1 MMAIYK
7 RELRLC
13 FGMGVGYL
21 VVCALLLLSGLSTFL
36 NHFVAAS
43 TDFSAVVLRMEWGLI
58 VAVPLLSMCSFAR
71 ERREGTE
78 RCLAAQPISTAA
90 VVLGKFGAVS
100 SVFAIPTAVTALY
113 PMILHSIGEISL
125 VTAYAALLGYLLLG
139 LFLIALGMLISSL
152 CRHEAVAGGVML
164 ALLLALY
171 FLPKLAEILPL
182 PWLSNL
188 LVQANPFAI
197 LSGFAYGYFDLTG
210 VFYYL
215 SATAFCLL
223 LTALSYVCRRVFGEG
238 VRA

>member
-13 FGMGVGYL
+13 FGMGLGYF
-21 VVCALLLLSGLSTFL
+21 VVCALLLLSGIVTFL

-43 TDFSAVVLRMEWGLI
+43 TDFSAVVLRMEWGFI
-58 VAVPLLSMCSFAR
+58 VAVPLLSMSSFAR

-90 VVLGKFGAVS
+90 LVAGKFGAVS
-100 SVFAIPTAVTALY
+100 SVFLLPTAVTALY
-113 PMILHSIGEISL
+113 PLILHSIGEIPL
-125 VTAYAALLGYLLLG
+125 AAAYSAWLGYLLLG

-152 CRHEAVAGGVML
+152 CRHEAVAGGVTL
-164 ALLLALY
+164 AVLLALIL
-171 FLPKLAEILPL
+171 LPKLAAILPT
-182 PWLSNL
+182 PWLSAL
-188 LVQANPFAI
+188 LVQTNPFAR
-197 LSGFAYGYFDLTG
+197 LSGFAHGYFDLTG

-215 SATAFCLL
+215 SATAVCLL
-223 LTALSYVCRRVFGEG
+223 LTALSFVSRRVLGEG